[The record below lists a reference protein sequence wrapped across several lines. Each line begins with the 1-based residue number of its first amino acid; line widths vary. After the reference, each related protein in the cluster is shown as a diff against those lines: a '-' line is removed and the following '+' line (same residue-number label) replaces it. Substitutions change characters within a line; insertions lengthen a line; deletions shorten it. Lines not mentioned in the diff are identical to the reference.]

1 MAARPRRLE
10 VRHSQTFH
18 MTLAA
23 LGMSMLVIAA
33 IFAAAIVMGEAQ
45 IGQQSPWV
53 MGLCAAAI
61 LYYVVRSILRFR
73 DRRPQVVIDRDGI
86 RLGFGRDLLVPWDVI
101 QWARVRGVRP
111 TLQIG
116 VDLEH
121 FTKARVSLWNLD
133 DNLSS
138 VPGAGAA
145 IAVRA
150 AGLDT
155 RMKTVLD
162 AIHAWKPSLRPHR

>member
-1 MAARPRRLE
+1 MAARPRRVE

-23 LGMSMLVIAA
+23 IGMALLVITAIYGAA
-33 IFAAAIVMGEAQ
+33 VVMGEVQANQ
-45 IGQQSPWV
+45 RPSWLI
-53 MGLCAAAI
+53 GLCAAAI
-61 LYYVVRSILRFR
+61 LYYVVRSVLRFR

-86 RLGFGRDLLVPWDVI
+86 HLGFGRDVLLPWDVV
-101 QWARVRGVRP
+101 QWVRVRGIRP
-111 TLQIG
+111 SLQIG

-121 FTKARVSLWNLD
+121 FAKARVSMWNLD

-138 VPGAGAA
+138 VPGAGPA

-155 RMKTVLD
+155 KMKTLLD
-162 AIHAWKPSLRPHR
+162 AVHAWKPSLRPHR

>member
-1 MAARPRRLE
+1 MATRPRRLE

-23 LGMSMLVIAA
+23 IGMALLVITA
-33 IFAAAIVMGEAQ
+33 IYAAAALMGEAS
-45 IGQQSPWV
+45 IGQRPSWLI
-53 MGLCAAAI
+53 GLSAAAI
-61 LYYVVRSILRFR
+61 LYYVVRSVLRFR

-86 RLGFGRDLLVPWDVI
+86 HLGFGRDLLVPWDVI
-101 QWARVRGVRP
+101 QWARVRGIRP
-111 TLQIG
+111 SLQIG

-121 FTKARVSLWNLD
+121 FAKARVSMWNLD

-138 VPGAGAA
+138 VPGAGPA

-155 RMKTVLD
+155 RMKPVLD
-162 AIHAWKPSLRPHR
+162 AVHAWKPSLRPHR